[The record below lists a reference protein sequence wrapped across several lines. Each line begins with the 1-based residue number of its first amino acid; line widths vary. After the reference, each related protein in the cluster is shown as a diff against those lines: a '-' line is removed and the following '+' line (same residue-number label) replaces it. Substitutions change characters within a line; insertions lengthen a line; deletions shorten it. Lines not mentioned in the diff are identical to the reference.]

1 MWQNLIDQF
10 SYAGYEEA
18 LRQGLKPISG
28 QWDVSSE
35 LALAQNMTK
44 KLQLTKTDT
53 TAHEERRDTNE
64 KSWLS
69 GEQLDSANIIE
80 KSTTTTTRSD
90 KIQTLAYSCH
100 LTSTLQRFFIDIADE
115 ESCIKEKWLYID
127 LTGTKNLT
135 ATNLPTVKFRTV
147 SPCVSQFGGDE
158 TEDRLKQLDQFL
170 CMDKLIRVWP

>member
-10 SYAGYEEA
+10 NYAGYEEA

-53 TAHEERRDTNE
+53 TAHEERSKDTNE

-127 LTGTKNLT
+127 WSKELNSHES
-135 ATNLPTVKFRTV
+135 TNRQVQDSFSLCIPVWRRR
-147 SPCVSQFGGDE
+147 
-158 TEDRLKQLDQFL
+158 DRG
-170 CMDKLIRVWP
+170 